1 MKKHGL
7 SIILASF
14 LAFVCSMAM
23 AITSPLSEVK
33 SAKAERAD
41 RASSEKLALIT
52 GNEELLN
59 QTERVIFS
67 KNGETVLSICGNFAT
82 ERGDSDEERV
92 RNFLLQHGS
101 VFNIARSGDNLS
113 FVKETNGGGIRHF
126 HYRMQAGELPV
137 ENSEITVR
145 LGKDGQ
151 IRQIDGS
158 FPEIDNFNSEVRLS
172 SAEAVAMAE
181 SFLKL
186 EKKRSN
192 TNSEKFIS
200 VRNRTASICYR
211 VLIPARKPLGDW
223 EIIIDARSGE
233 EVSRKNLLIFYEGKG
248 STYVSH
254 PLKCDISVE
263 ALPHLIDGTLKGK
276 FADIHNDETA
286 NASSSDGV
294 FVYPTHNLHF
304 NEGMMYYLVNRVH
317 DFYAGLG
324 YDRLDFAIKAV
335 VRFDVLYDNA
345 FFSVLEN
352 AMYFGDGYRF
362 NDMAR
367 EESVCFHEYAHAARH
382 QIVKL
387 KYEGEPGAIDEGQAD
402 YFSASLSDDPVI
414 GEYIVNKMSK
424 PWLRNL
430 TDQNR
435 YPENLSGNVHEDGKI
450 WGGALWDLR
459 QALGSRICDKLVLA
473 SLYYLVPE
481 SNFQHGLNAILLA
494 DENNYGGSNRDKIL
508 EVFGKRGITT
518 ADSGRL
524 AFNQAHLRQM
534 RRFNELQNPVSR

>member
-1 MKKHGL
+1 MKKYGLL
-7 SIILASF
+7 SIVSILVFIS
-14 LAFVCSMAM
+14 SMSM
-23 AITSPLSEVK
+23 AITSPLVDLDR
-33 SAKAERAD
+33 AGIERPV
-41 RASSEKLALIT
+41 RASSEKLELISAD
-52 GNEELLN
+52 EELLK
-59 QTERVIFS
+59 QTDQVIFS
-67 KNGETVLSICGNFAT
+67 KYGENILSISGNFQT
-82 ERGDSDEERV
+82 ERGNSDEERV
-92 RNFLLQHGS
+92 RNFLLKHGP
-101 VFNIARSGDNLS
+101 VFNIARNGSNLS
-113 FVKETNGGGIRHF
+113 FVKETSGGGTRHL
-126 HYRMQAGELPV
+126 HYQMRVGELPV
-137 ENSEITVR
+137 ENSEIAVR

-158 FPEIDNFNSEVRLS
+158 FPEIADFSGEVRLS

-186 EKKRSN
+186 EKKRSD
-192 TNSEKFIS
+192 TGSEKFIH
-200 VRNRTASICYR
+200 VRDRSASICYR

-223 EIIIDARSGE
+223 EIIIDGRSGE
-233 EVSRKNLLIFYEGKG
+233 EVSRKNLLVFYEGKG

-254 PLKCDISVE
+254 PLKCDVSVE
-263 ALPHLIDGTLKGK
+263 TLPHLVDGTLKGK
-276 FADIHNDETA
+276 FADIHNDETT
-286 NASSSDGV
+286 NASSSDGI

-324 YDRLDFAIKAV
+324 YDRLDFPIKAV

-387 KYEGEPGAIDEGQAD
+387 KYEGEAGAIDEGQAD
-402 YFSASLSDDPVI
+402 YFSASLSDDPII
-414 GEYIVNKMSK
+414 GEYIVNKMGK

-435 YPENLSGNVHEDGKI
+435 YPENISGNVHEDGKI

-459 QALGSRICDKLVLA
+459 QVLGRQICDRLVLA
-473 SLYYLVPE
+473 SLYYLAPE
-481 SNFQHGLNAILLA
+481 SNFQHGLNAVLLA
-494 DENNYGGSNRDKIL
+494 DENVYGGSNRDEIL
-508 EVFGKRGITT
+508 QVFANRGITN
-518 ADSGRL
+518 AGSGRL
-524 AFNQAHLRQM
+524 SFNQADLRQI
-534 RRFNELQNPVSR
+534 RRFNDLQNPVER

>member
-1 MKKHGL
+1 MKKYGL
-7 SIILASF
+7 SIVLVAVMV
-14 LAFVCSMAM
+14 LVCSMAM
-23 AITSPLSEVK
+23 AITSTLNEQK
-33 SAKAERAD
+33 IAKATKAVRV
-41 RASSEKLALIT
+41 SSEKLSLIT
-52 GNEELLN
+52 DNEELLK
-59 QTERVIFS
+59 QTERIIFN
-67 KNGETVLSICGNFAT
+67 KNGETVFSICGNFAT
-82 ERGDSDEERV
+82 ERGGSDEERV
-92 RNFLLQHGS
+92 RNFLLQHDS
-101 VFNIARSGDNLS
+101 VFNIARDGSNLS
-113 FVKETNGGGIRHF
+113 FVKEISGGGTRHLQ
-126 HYRMQAGELPV
+126 YRMQVGELPV
-137 ENSEITVR
+137 EDSEITVR

-158 FPEIDNFNSEVRLS
+158 FPEIDNFSSEVRLS
-172 SAEAVAMAE
+172 RAEAVTMAE

-192 TNSEKFIS
+192 AGSEKFIR
-200 VRNRTASICYR
+200 VKNRSARICYR
-211 VLIPARKPLGDW
+211 VMIPARKPLGDW

-233 EVSRKNLLIFYEGKG
+233 EISKKNLLVFYEGKG
-248 STYVSH
+248 SAYVSH
-254 PLKCDISVE
+254 PLKCNVSVE

-324 YDRLDFAIKAV
+324 YDRLDFPIKAV

-402 YFSASLSDDPVI
+402 YFAASLSNDPVI
-414 GEYIVNKMSK
+414 GEYIVNKMGK

-430 TDQNR
+430 TDQNH

-459 QALGSRICDKLVLA
+459 LVLGGQICDRLVLA

-481 SNFQHGLNAILLA
+481 SNFQHGLNAVLLA
-494 DENNYGGSNRDKIL
+494 DENNYGGSNKDKIL

-518 ADSGRL
+518 ASSGRL
-524 AFNQAHLRQM
+524 SFNQANLRQM
-534 RRFNELQNPVSR
+534 RRFDELQNPVVH

>member
-7 SIILASF
+7 SSILAAF
-14 LAFVCSMAM
+14 LLFISSMAM
-23 AITSPLSEVK
+23 AITSPLGEVK
-33 SAKAERAD
+33 NAKAERKGK
-41 RASSEKLALIT
+41 ASSEKLELLA
-52 GNEELLN
+52 GNENLLK
-59 QTERVIFS
+59 QTEQVIFN
-67 KNGETVLSICGNFAT
+67 KNGETVLSICGNFAA
-82 ERGDSDEERV
+82 ERGDSNKERV
-92 RNFLLQHGS
+92 RNFLLQHSS
-101 VFNIARSGDNLS
+101 VFNIARSGSNLS
-113 FVKETNGGGIRHF
+113 FVKETSGGGTRHF

-145 LGKDGQ
+145 LGKNGQ

-158 FPEIDNFNSEVRLS
+158 FPEIDNFSNEVRLS

-186 EKKRSN
+186 EEKRSN
-192 TNSEKFIS
+192 TGSEKF
-200 VRNRTASICYR
+200 VRVKDRSASICYR

-223 EIIIDARSGE
+223 EIIIDAGSGE

-254 PLKCDISVE
+254 PLKCDVSVE

-324 YDRLDFAIKAV
+324 YDRLDFPIKAV

-387 KYEGEPGAIDEGQAD
+387 KYEGEAGAIDEGQAD

-414 GEYIVNKMSK
+414 GEYIVNKMGK

-435 YPENLSGNVHEDGKI
+435 YPEDISGNVHEDGKI

-459 QALGSRICDKLVLA
+459 LALGRQICDQLVLA

-494 DENNYGGSNRDKIL
+494 DENNYGGRNRDKIL

-518 ADSGRL
+518 ENSGRFS
-524 AFNQAHLRQM
+524 FNQEDLRQM
-534 RRFNELQNPVSR
+534 RRFNELQNPISR